1 MQHEVVCLEPGILVP
16 GVGGGHVENMI
27 LVTEQG
33 SEVLTQTPFEEKL
46 L

>member
-1 MQHEVVCLEPGILVP
+1 MTNEVICLEPGILVP

-33 SEVLTQTPFEEKL
+33 SESLTHTPFEEKL